1 MAAST
6 TIDSYNVVGDMEDI
20 EDVVYNIA
28 PTRTPMLSM
37 LQRTSCHNTLVE
49 WQEDSL
55 ADADADNAADEGA
68 DAKDADESPTDMKN
82 NRTQIFTKT
91 VKVSGTIRAVD
102 EYGRNDE
109 FVYQSE
115 KKIKELKRDIE
126 KAVIGRRQ
134 APVAGAGT
142 ASSGGKTRKL
152 GSFFNYVHAD
162 NTVTAA
168 AAGTFVEA
176 ELMSTLEKTYDS
188 GGEPNKLLINTT
200 HAKTIAAMA
209 TASGRQRDFGTGTAL
224 VTYIDLLVTPYG
236 ELDVVIDRFQMV
248 EEIAAID
255 PEMAKIRVLRATNVE
270 PLAKTGDS
278 DKAQLL
284 TELTLQVNNGKAHGT
299 YKVGKKP

>member
-1 MAAST
+1 MAD
-6 TIDSYNVVGDMEDI
+6 TIDSYNVVGDAEDI

-37 LQRTSCHNTLVE
+37 LERSPCHNTLVE

-55 ADADADNAADEGA
+55 ADANADNAAAEGA
-68 DAKDADESPTDMKN
+68 DAADADQDPTVMKE

-91 VKVSGTIRAVD
+91 VEVSGTIRAVD

-126 KAVIGRRQ
+126 AAIIGRRQ
-134 APVAGAGT
+134 AAVAGT
-142 ASSGGKTRKL
+142 SSAKTRKMA
-152 GSFFNYVHAD
+152 SFFALVHAD
-162 NTVTAA
+162 NTVTGKTP
-168 AAGTFVEA
+168 GTFAEA
-176 ELMSTLEKTYDS
+176 ELMTTLEKTYDS
-188 GGEPNKLLINTT
+188 GGEPNKLMINTT
-200 HAKTIAAMA
+200 HSKTIAAMA
-209 TASGRQRDFGTGTAL
+209 TASGRQRDFGTGTTL

-236 ELDVVIDRFQMV
+236 ELDVVIDRFQTA
-248 EEIAAID
+248 EEILALD
-255 PEMAKIRVLRATNVE
+255 PEMAKIRVLRPTDIN

-284 TELTLQVNNGKAHGT
+284 TELTLQVNSGKAHGV
-299 YKVGKKP
+299 YKVGKA